1 MKALLPEQ
9 NKAKAEASHDDDHH
23 SCAADHNVV
32 GFQLL
37 STLRILAAGLIV
49 ALVYFGDMGEVFAK
63 QYWINPLGLVGVLIC
78 GWPILTAAWR
88 SITKARM
95 TMELSMTIAI
105 VAALSVTET
114 VTALIIVFFVL
125 VAEEIEKLT
134 LERGRRSI
142 RSLLDLLPRKAEVAT
157 TGGSEEVPIDALTP
171 GTIVIARPGS
181 RVVVD
186 GVVVDGRS
194 HVDESTITGES
205 MPVEKVIGSRVYAGT
220 VNQTGALTIKT
231 ESVGEDTAFGKIV
244 AAVETAEKARAH
256 AQKTADKLAAYLVYF
271 AMVAAA
277 VTFFVT
283 WDIKQT
289 ISVIIV
295 TGACGVAAGTPL
307 AVLGAIGRAAS
318 KGTVIKGGIFLEQL
332 STVNTIVLDKTGT
345 ITVGEPTVVG
355 VSPAYGVTPEEVLA
369 LAASAEAF
377 SEHPLGRAIVRR
389 AKDDG
394 ITLLPARDFHSLTG
408 RGIVAR
414 IGEDEVIVGNQALM
428 REKGLIYGFSPN
440 VVASTEIGVAKNGKL
455 IGRITVAD
463 GLRPEAKEAIARL
476 QGMGMRVI
484 MLTGDSPAM
493 AGAVA
498 REVGITEFAGG
509 LRPEDKAARVKG
521 LKAEGRLVAMVGDG
535 VNDAPALIEANVG
548 VAVASGT
555 DVAIESA
562 DVVLTG
568 SNLAKFADTL
578 VVARQWR
585 RVVAIN
591 FIGTVLIDALGIVL
605 AFAGMLT
612 PLAAAFIHI
621 GSEVIFL
628 ANSARLLPFFDRSGH
643 NRNS

>member
-1 MKALLPEQ
+1 MKALLPQ
-9 NKAKAEASHDDDHH
+9 RNKAKAEASHDDDHH

-37 STLRILAAGLIV
+37 STLRILAAGVLV
-49 ALVYFGDMGEVFAK
+49 ALVYFGVGEAFAQ

-78 GWPILTAAWR
+78 GWPILQAAWR
-88 SITKARM
+88 SITRTRM

-157 TGGSEEVPIDALTP
+157 AGGSEEVPIDALTP

-181 RVVVD
+181 RIVVD

-220 VNQTGALTIKT
+220 VNQTGALGIKT

-271 AMVAAA
+271 AMAASA

-332 STVNTIVLDKTGT
+332 SIVNTIVLDKTGT

-355 VSPAYGVTPEEVLA
+355 VSPTYGVTPEEVLA
-369 LAASAEAF
+369 LAASAEAL

-394 ITLLPARDFHSLTG
+394 ITLLPAREFHSLTG

-455 IGRITVAD
+455 IGRIAVAD
-463 GLRPEAKEAIARL
+463 GLRPEAREAIARL

-493 AGAVA
+493 AAAVA

-578 VVARQWR
+578 VVAKQWR

>member
-1 MKALLPEQ
+1 MKAFSPGQ
-9 NKAKAEASHDDDHH
+9 VKARAQASHDDDHN
-23 SCAADHNVV
+23 SCAADHNVR
-32 GFQLL
+32 GFQLV
-37 STLRILAAGLIV
+37 STLRILAAGVLI
-49 ALVYFGDMGEVFAK
+49 ALVYFGGLGEAFARH
-63 QYWINPLGLVGVLIC
+63 YWVNPLGLTGVLIC
-78 GWPILTAAWR
+78 GWPILRAAWR
-88 SITKARM
+88 SISSKRM
-95 TMELSMTIAI
+95 SMELSMTIAI

-134 LERGRRSI
+134 LERGRHSL
-142 RSLLDLLPRKAEVAT
+142 RSLLDLLPRIAEVAT
-157 TGGSEEVPIDALTP
+157 AGGSEKIPVDALTP
-171 GTIVIARPGS
+171 GTAVIARPGS
-181 RVVVD
+181 RIVVD

-205 MPVEKVIGSRVYAGT
+205 MPVEKVTGSRVYAGT
-220 VNQTGALTIKT
+220 VNQTGALIIKT
-231 ESVGEDTAFGKIV
+231 ESVGADTAFGKIV
-244 AAVETAEKARAH
+244 AAVETADRARAQ

-271 AMVAAA
+271 AVAAAA

-295 TGACGVAAGTPL
+295 TGACGIAAGTPL

-332 STVNTIVLDKTGT
+332 SVVDTIVLDKTGT
-345 ITVGEPTVVG
+345 ITIGEPTVVG
-355 VSPAYGVTPEEVLA
+355 VSPAYGVTPEEVLS
-369 LAASAEAF
+369 LAASAEAL

-394 ITLLPARDFHSLTG
+394 ITLAPARKFASLTG
-408 RGIVAR
+408 RGIIAR
-414 IGEDEVIVGNQALM
+414 VGDDEVIVGNQALM
-428 REKGLIYGFSPN
+428 REKGLVYGFGPN
-440 VVASTEIGVAKNGKL
+440 VAATTEIAVAKNGKL
-455 IGRITVAD
+455 IGRIQVAD
-463 GLRPEAKEAIARL
+463 GLRPEAKDAIARL

-484 MLTGDSPAM
+484 MLSGDSPAM

-535 VNDAPALIEANVG
+535 VNDAPALVEANVG

-568 SNLAKFADTL
+568 SNLLKFADTL

-585 RVVAIN
+585 RVVAVN
-591 FIGTVLIDALGIVL
+591 FIGTVAIDALGIAL

-628 ANSARLLPFFDRSGH
+628 ANSARLLPFFDRHGQS
-643 NRNS
+643 RNS